1 MLDCFANKA
10 SGETGMAKVEWSD
23 KYLLGVKKFDSDHE
37 HLFDLMN
44 KSHDLM
50 ENTAPDARLEVIL
63 DELFDYAAYHFNAE
77 EVWMHEHIYPNLDEH
92 IAEHDNFRKRFAAL
106 QNDFQA
112 FKTTPKIKLYMF
124 LLDWLTNHILTTDF
138 QYARFVAETRNSA
151 ASSAH

>member
-1 MLDCFANKA
+1 
-10 SGETGMAKVEWSD
+10 MAKIEWSE
-23 KYLLGVKKFDSDHE
+23 KYLLGVKKFDADHE

-44 KSHDLM
+44 KSHDLI
-50 ENTAPDARLEVIL
+50 ENTAPAARLEVIL

-77 EVWMHEHIYPNLDEH
+77 ESWMQEHTYPSLAEH

-112 FKTTPKIKLYMF
+112 YKTTPKIKLYMF

-138 QYARFVAETRNSA
+138 QYARFIADSGNSA
-151 ASSAH
+151 ASSVH